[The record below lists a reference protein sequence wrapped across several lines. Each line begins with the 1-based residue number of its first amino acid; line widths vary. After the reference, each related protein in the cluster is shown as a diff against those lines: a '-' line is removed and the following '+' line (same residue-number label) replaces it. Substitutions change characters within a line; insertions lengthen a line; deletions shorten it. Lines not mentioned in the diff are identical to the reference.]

1 MDSEGCK
8 DEERNLQ
15 ACLLDRLGAVYLWQ
29 ALFEHKDAMNDRA
42 TSAMQE
48 LSDSYEAEEVHQ
60 S

>member
-8 DEERNLQ
+8 DKEGNLQ
-15 ACLLDRLGAVYLWQ
+15 AYLLDRLGAVYLWQ
-29 ALFEHKDAMNDRA
+29 ALFEHKVAMNDRA